1 MSIARAAASA
11 ELLLGK
17 VVKISQIGLK
27 QIPCAQVRCQQNVF
41 SDYLK
46 KYFVE
51 PKDLWALDSDCK
63 SNIGDLVLIR
73 IVKAEDRPTST
84 VTHSVDRVV
93 FEFGNIIDPVTKRK
107 VVEGHFSD
115 ELRLQKQLVEE
126 IVEEPLKMD
135 SLLFEERRAIQKEKL
150 QNRKSTES

>member
-1 MSIARAAASA
+1 MAAAKSA

-27 QIPCAQVRCQQNVF
+27 QIPCAQVRCQQNLF
-41 SDYLK
+41 SEYLK

-51 PKDLWALDSDCK
+51 STDLWALDSSCK
-63 SNIGDLVLIR
+63 SKIGDLVLIR
-73 IVKAEDRPTST
+73 SVKAEERPTTT

-93 FEFGNIIDPVTKRK
+93 FEFGNIVDPVTKKR

-115 ELRLQKQLVEE
+115 ELALQKQLVEE
-126 IVEEPLKMD
+126 IVEEPLKLVCKTAHQ
-135 SLLFEERRAIQKEKL
+135 SY
-150 QNRKSTES
+150 NG